1 MHLRGQNH
9 SGCAVVHLHKDGNVD
24 AANTQSHRLASC
36 SPLSHSLPPCLCVP
50 AAWWFVQASKTLTK
64 LQKEQQLIKS
74 LYNVDANPDVDQD
87 LQEYLKVRQCV

>member
-1 MHLRGQNH
+1 M
-9 SGCAVVHLHKDGNVD
+9 
-24 AANTQSHRLASC
+24 
-36 SPLSHSLPPCLCVP
+36 PPCLCVP